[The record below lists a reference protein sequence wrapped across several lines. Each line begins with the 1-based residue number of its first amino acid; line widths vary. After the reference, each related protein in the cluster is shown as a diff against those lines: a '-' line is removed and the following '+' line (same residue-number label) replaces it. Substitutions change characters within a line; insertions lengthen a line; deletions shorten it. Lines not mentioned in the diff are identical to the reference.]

1 MPSSPADPHLTAK
14 VEAIL
19 YLKGQALPVGA
30 IAELAGC
37 RRKQAQAAL
46 LELMDDYLHRDG
58 ALEVVETSGG
68 YSLQLKA
75 QFQDLLQN
83 LVPAELKLG
92 ALRTLAVIALKSPL
106 VQTELIDLRGSTA
119 YQHVPELVE
128 LGFVRKRRQ
137 TEGRSFLLEVT
148 PKFHQYFEVDELSE
162 IIAQYNTE
170 TDESPLD
177 LPDHSLPD
185 VPPLPAG
192 QAASEP
198 ASVQPAETDS

>member
-1 MPSSPADPHLTAK
+1 MPRAASDPYLVAK
-14 VEAIL
+14 IEAIL

-37 RRKQAQAAL
+37 RRKSAQTAL
-46 LELMDDYLHRDG
+46 LQLMDDYAQRDG
-58 ALEVVETSGG
+58 ALEIVETPGG

-148 PKFHQYFEVDELSE
+148 PKFHQYFEIDELSE
-162 IIAQYNTE
+162 IIAQYKTE
-170 TDESPLD
+170 TDESSLES
-177 LPDHSLPD
+177 PDI
-185 VPPLPAG
+185 
-192 QAASEP
+192 
-198 ASVQPAETDS
+198 ASVAPESSPTDDTP